1 MIVAL
6 LLGRRTRHRSE
17 IALRESEERAEIA
30 GVSLG
35 VGFWTWQPDN
45 DRVWTTR
52 QCAWLLGTEMGKRLT
67 LDELL
72 HALRPRIDEPVDS
85 AFEQAVRSGTAFD
98 GELPVERDDG
108 SVRWIIAAIRPSADS
123 RGRRHITG
131 VLMDVT
137 ARKTAELLAAEQLR
151 ELTHLGRVAMLGEMS
166 GTLSHELRQPLA
178 AILTYAQATRRL
190 VDQQPAD
197 LDKVRHGLDAIVKAE
212 KHAGSVI
219 DRIRA
224 MLKRSDPKPEA
235 LDINEVVRET
245 LELAALELRSRA
257 VAPSTYL
264 ERNLPMVFGDRIQL
278 QQVLINL
285 VLNACDAMSEVAPP
299 YRRMAVTTWYHE
311 EKVQILV
318 RDAGTGISEDRI
330 DRIFEPF
337 MTTKQDGL
345 GLGLAICHSIVR
357 AHGGDIRAVNNPDG
371 GSTFQILLPRGTRE
385 ATSGETSTKG
395 LPKDSMRIVVV
406 DDDEAVRMALQSLL
420 RASGHEVRV
429 FASAEDLL
437 AQEVVADC
445 FLFDVCLPK
454 MNGIELAELIRSA
467 GSDVPIVLMT
477 GHDRGSF
484 ERAIRQSGL
493 PLVSKP
499 CDEEEI
505 LNAVASRKR

>member
-1 MIVAL
+1 MWERNKTGIILTASIFLLQSTLIAAL
-6 LLGRRTRHRSE
+6 LLERRNRRRSE

-52 QCAWLLGTEMGKRLT
+52 QCAWLLGTEMGRRLT

-72 HALRPRIDEPVDS
+72 HSLRPRIDEPVDS

-98 GELPVERDDG
+98 GELPVERDR
-108 SVRWIIAAIRPSADS
+108 VRALDHCSDPPSADS

-137 ARKTAELLAAEQLR
+137 ARKNAELLAAEQLR

-224 MLKRSDPKPEA
+224 MLKRSDPQPEA

-371 GSTFQILLPRGTRE
+371 GSTFQILLPRQAE
-385 ATSGETSTKG
+385 VTSGETSTKG
-395 LPKDSMRIVVV
+395 LPTDSMRVVVV

-437 AQEVVADC
+437 AQAVVADC
-445 FLFDVCLPK
+445 FLF
-454 MNGIELAELIRSA
+454 MSA
-467 GSDVPIVLMT
+467 C
-477 GHDRGSF
+477 R
-484 ERAIRQSGL
+484 R
-493 PLVSKP
+493 
-499 CDEEEI
+499 
-505 LNAVASRKR
+505 